1 MNPNLSISRYG
12 EQAWLIDAGDT
23 KPVQLA
29 AAIRAALG
37 SETDLGSHAL
47 EVVPGASSVLVV
59 GARQYPQAP
68 LTPPQTP
75 PAPPQAPLTQRA
87 QLAQPANFEAALIE
101 LIANLDLGAANPP
114 VGNLVTLEVHYD
126 GADLAAL
133 AAELNLS
140 TAALI
145 QRHAEP
151 TYEVG
156 FCGFA
161 PGFAYLTGLDPLLQL
176 PRKASPRPQ
185 VPTGSVAIAD
195 SYTAVYPQ
203 ASPGGWHLLGR
214 TSATLFDLDRT
225 DPALLQPGTQVRFV
239 PVRAGGAK

>member
-1 MNPNLSISRYG
+1 MSPNLSISRYG
-12 EQAWLIDAGDT
+12 EHAWLIDAGTT
-23 KPVQLA
+23 KPVRLA
-29 AAIRAALG
+29 VAIRAALG
-37 SETDLGSHAL
+37 ADTDLGSHAL
-47 EVVPGASSVLVV
+47 EVVPGASSVLIV

-68 LTPPQTP
+68 LTPP
-75 PAPPQAPLTQRA
+75 APPQSPLAPRA

-101 LIANLDLGAANPP
+101 LISNLDLGAANPP

-185 VPTGSVAIAD
+185 VRAGSVAIAD